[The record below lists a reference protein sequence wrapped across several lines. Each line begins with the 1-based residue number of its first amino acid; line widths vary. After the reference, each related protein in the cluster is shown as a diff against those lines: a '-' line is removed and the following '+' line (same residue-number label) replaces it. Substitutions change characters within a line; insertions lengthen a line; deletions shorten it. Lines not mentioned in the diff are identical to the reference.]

1 MCARSELARMFVHCD
16 IFISGGG
23 KSELPQ
29 EGIHSARRWT
39 LPIAGKLQEP
49 PFKGRPKTNPLR
61 RWADLVSPQASRQR
75 GHPPLPG
82 GDCRAA
88 RPSQW
93 SARSR
98 LPNRKRTFGGT
109 APKRMPDEPC
119 RPPTVPDEPCRPQPA
134 QCQQQAV
141 ARCPGPSGACSFELE
156 TFPIPSAAERSCPGS
171 TACAGS
177 QRRSTGARRLLA
189 PAPRTSAD
197 EVLGVGGRNVL
208 VSPAQRRLS

>member
-1 MCARSELARMFVHCD
+1 MHVYICLYTARAMLATCRGCTTRTLSIQTSLCMSPPQPQIGFPNLLKCICVNVRARSELARMFVLCD
-16 IFISGGG
+16 IFIRGGG

-29 EGIHSARRWT
+29 VGMQSASRWT

-49 PFKGRPKTNPLR
+49 PFKGRPKRNPIR

-98 LPNRKRTFGGT
+98 LPNRKRLSE
-109 APKRMPDEPC
+109 APPQNKY
-119 RPPTVPDEPCRPQPA
+119 PT
-134 QCQQQAV
+134 
-141 ARCPGPSGACSFELE
+141 
-156 TFPIPSAAERSCPGS
+156 
-171 TACAGS
+171 
-177 QRRSTGARRLLA
+177 
-189 PAPRTSAD
+189 
-197 EVLGVGGRNVL
+197 
-208 VSPAQRRLS
+208 SPAVPR